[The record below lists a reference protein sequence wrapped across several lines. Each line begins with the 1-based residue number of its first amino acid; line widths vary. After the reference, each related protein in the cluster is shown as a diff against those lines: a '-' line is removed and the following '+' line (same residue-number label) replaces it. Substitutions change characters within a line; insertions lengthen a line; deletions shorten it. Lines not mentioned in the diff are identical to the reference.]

1 MVLSFGGQSKRAIQ
15 TAFVLLAGLFFVAPL
30 WIGWSAAALWPP
42 KIAALN
48 SLTGEI
54 AMMIVAFLCCYL
66 QIALWVTFLSFAYG
80 QLMRDEKS
88 VPQQTYN
95 GSVASAR

>member
-1 MVLSFGGQSKRAIQ
+1 
-15 TAFVLLAGLFFVAPL
+15 
-30 WIGWSAAALWPP
+30 
-42 KIAALN
+42 
-48 SLTGEI
+48 
-54 AMMIVAFLCCYL
+54 
-66 QIALWVTFLSFAYG
+66 LWVTFLSFAYG